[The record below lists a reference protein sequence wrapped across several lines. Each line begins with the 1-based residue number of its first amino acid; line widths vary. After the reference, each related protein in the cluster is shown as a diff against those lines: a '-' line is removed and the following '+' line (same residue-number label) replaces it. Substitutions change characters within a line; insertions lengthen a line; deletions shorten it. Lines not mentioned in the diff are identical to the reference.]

1 MPDPCSNSTSFT
13 LPRGGNSLPWLSHR
27 SAPVSETHSVRNWT
41 GAAPELLVQEGTIYV
56 LACHSGF
63 LVCLWEHSVL
73 AWTCLGLLLRPH
85 AVPGATHSFC
95 RWVFEALSYQY
106 LLLWF
111 LGPQCCLKMN
121 DRNSISLSTTL
132 RMPLEMGKGI
142 WGCVSPLGCIYLD
155 FFLATGL
162 PRWRLPYVV
171 DRKSVV

>member
-1 MPDPCSNSTSFT
+1 M
-13 LPRGGNSLPWLSHR
+13 
-27 SAPVSETHSVRNWT
+27 
-41 GAAPELLVQEGTIYV
+41 
-56 LACHSGF
+56 
-63 LVCLWEHSVL
+63 L
-73 AWTCLGLLLRPH
+73 AWTCLGLLLRPQ
-85 AVPGATHSFC
+85 AVPGATHSLC

-111 LGPQCCLKMN
+111 LGPQCCLEMS

-171 DRKSVV
+171 LQSDKSLLRKCLGFSHRPALAQTAEAVSAFFSSSHSHVLSSSLASRSWWQDDGGES